1 MNVSAEADTDVK
13 MDTDKNT
20 LRAYIPPTIDVT
32 LVEME
37 NGIAANS
44 GFALPVKAGI
54 QVDEIWDNADIKP
67 INLFTGNY
75 RSSLR
80 FMNTSLYRYMVVVLY
95 LLLHYRAGALQI
107 ILKRGKVTVKI
118 NLLGVAE
125 TSDTS
130 ISSSRMIPVAYVAEV
145 PYDKILI

>member
-1 MNVSAEADTDVK
+1 MNAYHKRKTSRLYLQEYLPPVIKKTVNAKKRNLAKGIISNVSAEADTDVK
-13 MDTDKNT
+13 KDTDKNT

-67 INLFTGNY
+67 DQPIY
-75 RSSLR
+75 W
-80 FMNTSLYRYMVVVLY
+80 
-95 LLLHYRAGALQI
+95 
-107 ILKRGKVTVKI
+107 
-118 NLLGVAE
+118 
-125 TSDTS
+125 
-130 ISSSRMIPVAYVAEV
+130 
-145 PYDKILI
+145 